1 MQTKQSCLIYSFK
14 VTFRFRHFSYIDARA
29 SQNPPEHK
37 TNSASRRH
45 VESHTSQRKE
55 KGTFRQIE
63 NSMALSHREH
73 KTANNRQGLMV
84 ALGAAVILNN
94 NEGSIN
100 MQRKQQP
107 TGLTLSCLCILSGS
121 SSLINMLA
129 APYLRQ
135 CQNILTTNTPMPV
148 PSATNSYN

>member
-1 MQTKQSCLIYSFK
+1 
-14 VTFRFRHFSYIDARA
+14 
-29 SQNPPEHK
+29 
-37 TNSASRRH
+37 
-45 VESHTSQRKE
+45 
-55 KGTFRQIE
+55 
-63 NSMALSHREH
+63 
-73 KTANNRQGLMV
+73 MV

-121 SSLINMLA
+121 SSLINMRA

-135 CQNILTTNTPMPV
+135 CQNILTTNTRCPCP
-148 PSATNSYN
+148 PQLTPIIKLKSDYLRASTPTTDFHHFLQPKRKEETTTSAYLSCSPTMKTHTFIYRAERRSMSMRGGLCAWTGVSAQ